1 MRSTVPMHIAKTGY
15 IVSAVLL
22 IALGI
27 VLCCQPTLS
36 VQTIGRYGGALMV
49 LFGVF
54 KLVGYFSKDLF
65 RLAFQYDFAA
75 GVLLELVGAV
85 LLFRPTETVALL
97 CGIVGVMVVADG
109 LFKIQISMD
118 ARQFGLRAW
127 WVILVMGLLTC
138 VAGTLPVVQP
148 SKNLAVLGVLLGTT
162 LIAEGLLNLATA
174 VAAVRIVANQVPDCG
189 IVTSYERDEREE
201 K

>member
-15 IVSAVLL
+15 IVSAAMLVM
-22 IALGI
+22 LGA
-27 VLCCQPTLS
+27 VLCCHPMLP
-36 VQTIGRYGGALMV
+36 VQTIGRYGGALMM

-54 KLVGYFSKDLF
+54 KLIGYFSKDLF

-85 LLFRPTETVALL
+85 LLFRPAETVTLL

-109 LFKIQISMD
+109 LFKIQIAMD

-148 SKNLAVLGVLLGTT
+148 SKSLAVLGVLLGTT

-174 VAAVRIVANQVPDCG
+174 VAAVRIVANQVPDRE
-189 IVTSYERDEREE
+189 IVTSYEREE

>member
-1 MRSTVPMHIAKTGY
+1 MRSTVPMHVAKTGY

-36 VQTIGRYGGALMV
+36 VQTIGRCGGALMM

-85 LLFRPTETVALL
+85 LLFRPAETVTLL
-97 CGIVGVMVVADG
+97 CNIVGVMVVADG

-118 ARQFGLRAW
+118 SRKFGLRAW
-127 WVILVMGLLTC
+127 WIILVMGLLTC
-138 VAGTLPVVQP
+138 LAGMFPIVQP
-148 SKNLAVLGVLLGTT
+148 SKSLTVLGVLLGTT
-162 LIAEGLLNLATA
+162 LIAEGLLNLAIA
-174 VAAVRIVANQVPDCG
+174 VAAVRIVANQVPDCE
-189 IVTSYERDEREE
+189 IVTSYESEE

>member
-1 MRSTVPMHIAKTGY
+1 MM
-15 IVSAVLL
+15 
-22 IALGI
+22 
-27 VLCCQPTLS
+27 
-36 VQTIGRYGGALMV
+36 

-85 LLFRPTETVALL
+85 LLFRPMETVALL

-148 SKNLAVLGVLLGTT
+148 GKSLAVLGVLLGTT

-174 VAAVRIVANQVPDCG
+174 VAAVRIVANQVPDRE
-189 IVTSYERDEREE
+189 IVTSYEREE